1 MSVARKAVRNTFYL
15 FLNWLSATLLSFIYW
30 VIIGKLLLPSDF
42 GKIATANQLLL
53 LISNFSMLGF
63 GIAIG
68 KLVPEYIARGE
79 KKKIPGLVK
88 GTLKITL
95 PTSIVFCCLLLLFSP
110 LLSSTG
116 LTFRDILTICIGI
129 VATQFSGVFNRIWY
143 GMQNMKKIF
152 INGTINQ
159 IFKLSLSAFLIFLG
173 FGYYGPIFALSL
185 MFVLSSFLYF
195 SPNFVKN
202 GEKVHIHEVFQKFAL
217 PAFLATVC
225 WLVFNNTRYLIL
237 SLLSSETQTGYFSL
251 AFNLAS
257 LIISLGIIVSSSV
270 FPIVSELETK
280 GEKEKESRLLLFAIR
295 YCLLFSLPFAVFLF
309 VFGDAVIN
317 IFFRKEY
324 LPASSLFVFLL
335 PASVIFAISRI
346 ILGNIYAMGKTKLYT
361 ILSFFIMLFSLGTGI
376 ALTMLYE
383 AKGMAISFLLSSI
396 FSFLCSLVVFI
407 KRFSFKTAYLSDVIK
422 MLFSSFLLFVLW
434 KLVDYLSLNFFT
446 KLFFALVG
454 FPLYFLFLKISRFFK
469 KEDYKIFE
477 IFVKKLNYPKNF

>member
-15 FLNWLSATLLSFIYW
+15 FLNWVSATVLSFIYW
-30 VIIGKLLLPSDF
+30 MIIGKLLLPSDF

-88 GTLKITL
+88 ATLKITL
-95 PTSIVFCCLLLLFSP
+95 PTSMVFCGLLLLFSP
-110 LLSSTG
+110 VLSSTG
-116 LTFRDILTICIGI
+116 LGFRDILTICIGI
-129 VATQFSGVFNRIWY
+129 IATQFSGVFNRVWY

-152 INGTINQ
+152 VNGTINQ
-159 IFKLSLSAFLIFLG
+159 FFKLSLSAFLIFLG
-173 FGYYGPIFALSL
+173 LGYYGPIFALSL

-195 SPNFVKN
+195 SPSFVKN
-202 GEKVHIHEVFQKFAL
+202 GEKIPIREVFQKFAL
-217 PAFLATVC
+217 PAFLATAC
-225 WLVFNNTRYLIL
+225 WLVFNNTRYIIL

-257 LIISLGIIVSSSV
+257 LITSLGIIVSSSV

-280 GEKEKESRLLLFAIR
+280 GEREKEGKLLLFAIR
-295 YCLLFSLPFAVFLF
+295 YCLLVSLPFVVFLL
-309 VFGDAVIN
+309 VFGNAAIN

-335 PASVIFAISRI
+335 PASVIFAVSRI
-346 ILGNIYAMGKTKLYT
+346 ILGNVYAMGKAKLYT

-383 AKGMAISFLLSSI
+383 AKGMAMSFLLSSI
-396 FSFLCSLVVFI
+396 FSFLCSLAVFI

-422 MLFSSFLLFVLW
+422 MLFSSFLLFAIW
-434 KLVDYLSLNFFT
+434 EIVDYLPFDFFT
-446 KLFFALVG
+446 KLFFAFMG
-454 FPLYFLFLKISRFFK
+454 FPLYFFLLKISKFFK

-477 IFVKKLNYPKNF
+477 IFMKKISFKF